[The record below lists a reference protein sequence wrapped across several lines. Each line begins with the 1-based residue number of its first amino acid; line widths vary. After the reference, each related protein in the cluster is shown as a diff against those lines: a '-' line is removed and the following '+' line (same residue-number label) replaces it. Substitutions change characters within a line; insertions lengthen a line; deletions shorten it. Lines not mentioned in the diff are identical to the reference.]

1 MICSITGEKALEPVV
16 SPKSGAIFEKKHI
29 INYITTSGTDP
40 ITDEPLTVEEL
51 VAITQPVSNIIPPNP
66 TSATSIPALLST
78 FQNEWDSL
86 ALEVFT
92 LRKQLHKARQELSSA
107 LYHHDAAIRVA
118 ANAIRE
124 RDEVKKALETLA
136 TTLTDDS
143 NIVSDLKTSP
153 TDQLVD
159 QLVDKLDDKVAVAA
173 AITSARESLYQ
184 LHKSTKTTLSL
195 GPQQTITFSAPTTK
209 THPFKKVTSKHFT
222 APTLLIAS
230 STGSVAKYDFSNG
243 NIAKFTASK
252 GTITSMNYVAYNDT
266 PLPILAYK
274 EKLVLGENEHSLPN
288 THNDIISQILVHP
301 KLTNLFVTLGGE
313 EWKLNDTSLENVLY
327 TISVGEPVTS
337 GAIHV
342 DGALLAIGTKS
353 GKVHIYNLTDGQKV
367 STLETQFPKVAK
379 MEFAL
384 NGYWLLVGSET
395 EDTSTIEI
403 FDLRKNSLVHTIPFE
418 SRPVDFFI
426 DPSSSL
432 IFTADSKT
440 LSVHRYFKKGKKFE
454 NNVAKVDLE
463 EEMVSIEMLC
473 DAEGIV
479 KDGDIKVVGVG
490 KDSKV
495 MEYEVGFGEM

>member
-1 MICSITGEKALEPVV
+1 MICSITGEKASEPVV

-29 INYITTSGTDP
+29 VNYITTSGTDP

-51 VAITQPVSNIIPPNP
+51 VAIAQPVSNIIPPNP

-92 LRKQLHKARQELSSA
+92 LRRQLHKARQELSSA
-107 LYHHDAAIRVA
+107 LYHQDAAIRVA

-143 NIVSDLKTSP
+143 NIVPESKTP
-153 TDQLVD
+153 PNDQVA
-159 QLVDKLDDKVAVAA
+159 DKLDDKVAAAA
-173 AITSARESLYQ
+173 AITSAREALYQ

-195 GPQQTITFSAPTTK
+195 GPQQTIKFSAPTTK

-243 NIAKFTASK
+243 NVAKFTASK
-252 GTITSMNYVAYNDT
+252 GTITSMNYVTYNDT

-288 THNDIISQILVHP
+288 THSDIISQILVHP
-301 KLTNLFVTLGGE
+301 RLTNLFVTLGGE
-313 EWKLNDTSLENVLY
+313 EWKLNDTSLETVLY
-327 TISVGEPVTS
+327 TLSVGEPVTS

-342 DGALLAIGTKS
+342 DGALLAVGTNS
-353 GKVHIYNLTDGQKV
+353 AKVYIYNLTNGQKV
-367 STLETQFPKVAK
+367 STLETKFRNVTK

-395 EDTSTIEI
+395 EDTSAIEI
-403 FDLRKNSLVHTIPFE
+403 FDLRKNSLVHTISFE

-432 IFTADSKT
+432 IFTADSQT
-440 LSVHRYFKKGKKFE
+440 LAVHRYFKKGKKFE
-454 NNVAKVDLE
+454 NNVAKVDFE

-473 DAEGIV
+473 DADGVV
-479 KDGDIKVVGVG
+479 KDREIKVVGVG

-495 MEYEVGFGEM
+495 VEYEVGFGDM